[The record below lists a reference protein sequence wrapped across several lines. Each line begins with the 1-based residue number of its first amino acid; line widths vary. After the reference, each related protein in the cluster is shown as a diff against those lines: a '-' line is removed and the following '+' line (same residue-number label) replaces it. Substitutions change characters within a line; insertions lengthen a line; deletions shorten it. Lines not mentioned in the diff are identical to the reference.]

1 AHSNALTTS
10 PDLLSSINP
19 TSLKADSVATEMAH
33 YSIPRSGALLGAWR
47 QISAARSSS
56 VMSTSQM
63 VGPSPLASTLT
74 WVFGRQT
81 AKSLL
86 ETRLH
91 PGCN

>member
-47 QISAARSSS
+47 QARR
-56 VMSTSQM
+56 
-63 VGPSPLASTLT
+63 
-74 WVFGRQT
+74 RQT
-81 AKSLL
+81 IQRTGRVCGTA
-86 ETRLH
+86 
-91 PGCN
+91 